1 MRGYLSRNRVAI
13 GVGLGGVAFAGLLAS
28 VSIPIDSE
36 PQTNFVRIGL
46 SCPGEFEPQLSRIET
61 IPYVDASTN
70 RGSLALRC
78 VSGGDTSAVAPK
90 VNFYELDSES
100 PIEKCPRSDS
110 NSQEYIFRV
119 GHTEENYVI
128 GSSDP
133 LEIDFSHHEGPDTLT
148 IRIPR
153 IDGMVDATQN
163 AACASIPQVR
173 LSDGL

>member
-1 MRGYLSRNRVAI
+1 MRGFISRNRVAI
-13 GVGLGGVAFAGLLAS
+13 GVGLGGAAFAGILAS

-46 SCPGEFEPQLSRIET
+46 SCPGDFEPQLSRIET
-61 IPYVDASTN
+61 IPYVDASTS

-78 VSGGDTSAVAPK
+78 VSGHDTSAVGPE
-90 VNFYELDSES
+90 VNFYELDGES
-100 PIEKCPRSDS
+100 PLEKCPGNDS

-119 GHTEENYVI
+119 DHTEEDYII

-133 LEIDFSHHEGPDTLT
+133 LEINLSNREGPDTLT

-153 IDGMVDATQN
+153 IDGVVDATQSTT
-163 AACASIPQVR
+163 CEPIPQVR

>member
-1 MRGYLSRNRVAI
+1 MRGYISRNRVAI
-13 GVGLGGVAFAGLLAS
+13 GVGLGGVAFAGILAS

-36 PQTNFVRIGL
+36 AQTNFVRIGL
-46 SCPGEFEPQLSRIET
+46 SCPGDFEPQLSRIET
-61 IPYVDASTN
+61 IPYVDASTS

-90 VNFYELDSES
+90 VNFYELDGES
-100 PIEKCPRSDS
+100 PLEKCPGSDS
-110 NSQEYIFRV
+110 NSQEYSFRV
-119 GHTEENYVI
+119 NHTEEGYVI

-133 LEIDFSHHEGPDTLT
+133 LEIELSNREGPDTLT

-153 IDGMVDATQN
+153 IDAMVDATQN
-163 AACASIPQVR
+163 TTCAPIPQVR